1 MFDIGCNDRMNGLQA
16 SFARRDSALRQSELL
31 IFWAENMNVNGYSLI
46 LAMKSFID
54 LILNLSTM

>member
-1 MFDIGCNDRMNGLQA
+1 MNGLQA